1 MVVVLWRRETE
12 AEAVVTHVRLFLEQL
27 SAVGVLAVLL
37 LAYDMFLDP
46 IALLASRISI
56 VLGVT

>member
-1 MVVVLWRRETE
+1 M